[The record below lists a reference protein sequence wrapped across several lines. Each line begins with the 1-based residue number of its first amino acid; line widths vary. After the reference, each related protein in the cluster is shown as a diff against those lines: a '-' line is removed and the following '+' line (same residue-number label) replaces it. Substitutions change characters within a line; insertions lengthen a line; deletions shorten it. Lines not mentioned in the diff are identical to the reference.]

1 MALEEKGIPSVRL
14 GKKLADTIMDAG
26 FKHMAEFEKF
36 RLDRGL
42 PAIGSAE
49 GRKTLDILN
58 AMVPESKQYR
68 TFADTPEFT
77 KVEIEQTK
85 KDLKLSDDKKP
96 TPKQRKQVGDRIIK
110 KVTEISDDADVF
122 FGEKMSNAKK
132 KFIEESIKK
141 ANLLID
147 DIAKF
152 GFRSLVPFLALSGI
166 PGFIVSAIAE
176 VATAKGLNEGEG
188 ELFES
193 ESIGDQVMKNLD
205 FSGPSASSMLL
216 EQMSQD
222 ATMKAGGGMMNIN
235 NMIRPV
241 GFANGGDTIVPK
253 QKPMSDDAKLKMFM
267 AEMEG
272 SKGPGEPKGIEKLIA
287 DVFPIDPRFTAKQ
300 KIKKILGMTQETG
313 GGLMEDVGD
322 LSTLTKR
329 LLLKKSLV
337 DYGGRDA
344 LQKMDDLDK
353 MSPVEIEIEFQ
364 KLMGVEE

>member
-14 GKKLADTIMDAG
+14 GKKLVDTIMDAG
-26 FKHMAEFEKF
+26 FKNMADFEKF

-49 GRKTLDILN
+49 GRKTLDVLN
-58 AMVPESKQYR
+58 KMVPESKQYR

-77 KVEIEQTK
+77 KTEIKQTK
-85 KDLKLSDDKKP
+85 KEFKTPDDKQP
-96 TPKQRKQVGDRIIK
+96 TTKQRKIVGDRIIK

-122 FGEKMSNAKK
+122 FGKKMTNAKK
-132 KFIEESIKK
+132 KFIEEAIKK

-147 DIAKF
+147 DAAKF

-166 PGFIVSAIAE
+166 PGFIVSAITE

-222 ATMKAGGGMMNIN
+222 ATMKAGGGIMDIN
-235 NMIRPV
+235 EMITPV
-241 GFANGGDTIVPK
+241 GYKMGTRKGNLVGDK
-253 QKPMSDDAKLKMFM
+253 
-267 AEMEG
+267 
-272 SKGPGEPKGIEKLIA
+272 EK
-287 DVFPIDPRFTAKQ
+287 V
-300 KIKKILGMTQETG
+300 IKV
-313 GGLMEDVGD
+313 GLMEDVGD